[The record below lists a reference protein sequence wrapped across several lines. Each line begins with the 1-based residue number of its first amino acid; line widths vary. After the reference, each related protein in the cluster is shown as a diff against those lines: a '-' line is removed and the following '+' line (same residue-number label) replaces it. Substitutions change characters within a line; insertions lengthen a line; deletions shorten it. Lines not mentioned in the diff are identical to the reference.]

1 MSQKNLHNQ
10 FWRPI
15 QVDNHEKIG
24 FLGTVQHFQHLRPS
38 KCRTVPKKPIPEAES
53 AVLSLKNLKNQFW
66 RPIQVDPHEKI
77 GFLGTVQHF
86 QHLRPSKCR
95 TVPKKPIFG
104 RGPVCIGHQNW
115 FFRFFRDSTA
125 LSASGIGFLGT
136 VQHFQHL
143 RPSKCRTV
151 PKKPI
156 PEAESAVLSLKNLK
170 NQFWRPIQVDPH
182 EKIGFLGTVQH
193 FQHLRPS
200 KCRTVPKKPIFGRG
214 PVCIG
219 HQNWFFR
226 FFRDSTALSAS
237 GIGFLGTVQHFQHLR
252 PSKCRTVPK
261 KPIF

>member
-1 MSQKNLHNQ
+1 MRPIQVDPHEKIGFLGTVQHFQPLRPSKCRTVPKKPIPEAESAVLSLKNLQNQ

-136 VQHFQHL
+136 VQHFQDL

-151 PKKPI
+151 PKK
-156 PEAESAVLSLKNLK
+156 
-170 NQFWRPIQVDPH
+170 R
-182 EKIGFLGTVQH
+182 
-193 FQHLRPS
+193 
-200 KCRTVPKKPIFGRG
+200 IF
-214 PVCIG
+214 
-219 HQNWFFR
+219 
-226 FFRDSTALSAS
+226 
-237 GIGFLGTVQHFQHLR
+237 
-252 PSKCRTVPK
+252 
-261 KPIF
+261 